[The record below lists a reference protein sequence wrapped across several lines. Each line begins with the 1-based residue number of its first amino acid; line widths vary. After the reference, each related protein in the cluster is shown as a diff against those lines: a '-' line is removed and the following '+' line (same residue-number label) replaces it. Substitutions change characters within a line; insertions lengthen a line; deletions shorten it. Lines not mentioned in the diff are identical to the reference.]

1 MLVSHIVGEEFESCV
16 VWCMRDSGVGSVAPL
31 GMGSSGVLLFGA
43 MGRRLCQSAG
53 VLVLEV
59 LFFGVLVFDDVFAD
73 VLIVVVSFVFAVVDV
88 SVAKVMK
95 SRVFW
100 RLSSGAR
107 SSSGCGGFEKICLF
121 FVVAMWQSWR
131 VVLTGE
137 QGGRLVPA
145 IHNWSTGTV
154 PSASRRRVAA
164 SFVWGRVDVVGVESS
179 KVLSS
184 PL

>member
-1 MLVSHIVGEEFESCV
+1 MDSFGLRRCPLAVSIVGKEFESYV
-16 VWCMRDSGVGSVAPL
+16 VRFARYSGVSGVALL
-31 GMGSSGVLLFGA
+31 GVGSSGVLLFGA
-43 MGRRLCQSAG
+43 TGRRTCRSAG

-107 SSSGCGGFEKICLF
+107 SSSGCGGFE
-121 FVVAMWQSWR
+121 
-131 VVLTGE
+131 
-137 QGGRLVPA
+137 
-145 IHNWSTGTV
+145 
-154 PSASRRRVAA
+154 
-164 SFVWGRVDVVGVESS
+164 
-179 KVLSS
+179 
-184 PL
+184 

>member
-1 MLVSHIVGEEFESCV
+1 
-16 VWCMRDSGVGSVAPL
+16 
-31 GMGSSGVLLFGA
+31 
-43 MGRRLCQSAG
+43 MGRRSCRSAG
-53 VLVLEV
+53 VLVLKV
-59 LFFGVLVFDDVFAD
+59 LFFGALVLV
-73 VLIVVVSFVFAVVDV
+73 VDI

-107 SSSGCGGFEKICLF
+107 SSSGCGGFEQIRLF
-121 FVVAMWQSWR
+121 FVVAMWRSWR

-137 QGGRLVPA
+137 RGGRLVPA
-145 IHNWSTGTV
+145 IHDWSTSTV
-154 PSASRRRVAA
+154 PLAARRVAA
-164 SFVWGRVDVVGVESS
+164 SFVWSRVDVVGVESS